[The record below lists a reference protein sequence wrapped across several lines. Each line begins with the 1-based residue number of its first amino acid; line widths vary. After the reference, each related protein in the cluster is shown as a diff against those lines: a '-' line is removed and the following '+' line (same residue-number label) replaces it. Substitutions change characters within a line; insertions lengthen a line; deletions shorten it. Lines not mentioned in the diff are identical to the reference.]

1 MCNIRYCI
9 SYSFMCC
16 KTYKLS
22 VYLTL
27 FETCLATQI
36 AVLATGKV
44 SYSVNSKK
52 YIYVV
57 DLKSCEPFL

>member
-52 YIYVV
+52 NICVV
-57 DLKSCEPFL
+57 DLKS